1 MSNPTPSHLKTPKM
15 WLPIPN
21 GTRVKLRTETL
32 EGVIDGLTELVT
44 GPDRNPDGRT
54 QYRINVG
61 VPTRHL
67 VAEDNLTILLGGDD
81 LVVMLRQNEP
91 YRRCVTEQ
99 LRDKFSADRFTK
111 SAKSQKAHKRLQ
123 AT

>member
-1 MSNPTPSHLKTPKM
+1 MSNPTPSHLNTPKM

-21 GTRVKLRTETL
+21 GTRVKLWTETL

-61 VPTRHL
+61 VSTRHL

-81 LVVMLRQNEP
+81 LVIMLRQNEP

-111 SAKSQKAHKRLQ
+111 SAKSQKAHKRLR